1 MKVEKLPIAK
11 IKRDTGPQNA
21 NRQESLRNR
30 GQLLPISVAKNGS
43 EVYELL
49 DGRRRIEDTL
59 ALDGEEILAVVYEDL
74 NEEEKLLRALALNM
88 TRSASPMIEARRIKR
103 LLTEFKWTQRRL
115 AKELDITQGK
125 ISQYVALL
133 DKLIPFWQQQL
144 ELELITFTVARVL
157 CRLSPQAQ
165 EALIGQDVTEASVNG
180 YLRNYQAQAVN
191 LGDLGTP
198 DQDEPVYASN
208 VFISNLQM
216 EAVINGETIEVSW
229 QGRVIRLAMAERGRL

>member
-11 IKRDTGPQNA
+11 IKRSIGPQNA

-30 GQLLPISVAKNGS
+30 GQLLPISVAANNGS
-43 EVYELL
+43 GDYELL

-59 ALDGEEILAVVYEDL
+59 AIEGAEILAVVYEDL
-74 NEEEKLLRALALNM
+74 NEEERLLRALALNM
-88 TRSASPMIEARRIKR
+88 TRSASPMIEAKRIKR

-125 ISQYVALL
+125 ISQYVTLL

-165 EALIGQDVTEASVNG
+165 EALIGQDVTETSVNE
-180 YLRNYQAQAVN
+180 YLRNYQARAVN

-198 DQDEPVYASN
+198 DEDEPVYASN
-208 VFISNLQM
+208 VYISNQQM
-216 EAVINGETIEVSW
+216 EAVVNGETIEVSW
-229 QGRVIRLAMAERGRL
+229 QGQAVRLTVEGR